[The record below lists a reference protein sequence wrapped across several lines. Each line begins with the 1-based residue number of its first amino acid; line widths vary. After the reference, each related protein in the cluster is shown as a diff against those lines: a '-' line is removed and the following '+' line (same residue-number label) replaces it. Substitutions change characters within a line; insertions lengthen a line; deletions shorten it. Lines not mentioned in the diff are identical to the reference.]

1 MKESENPVSLHIF
14 VSVCISIRAHVY
26 IKSYIHELLIVL
38 MLTEVH
44 GFETSFWLITWL
56 RVALIA
62 LVPSCIIFTQALRAG
77 SSNSVLDGSL
87 DGDVSFTNFMNN
99 VVMNIT
105 Y

>member
-1 MKESENPVSLHIF
+1 MV
-14 VSVCISIRAHVY
+14 
-26 IKSYIHELLIVL
+26 
-38 MLTEVH
+38 
-44 GFETSFWLITWL
+44 FETSFWLITWL

-87 DGDVSFTNFMNN
+87 DVDASFTNFMNN

>member
-1 MKESENPVSLHIF
+1 MKASENPVSLHIF

-26 IKSYIHELLIVL
+26 INSYIHELLIVL
-38 MLTEVH
+38 MLILRRLH

-77 SSNSVLDGSL
+77 SSNSILDGSL
-87 DGDVSFTNFMNN
+87 DGDVTPC
-99 VVMNIT
+99 IHH
-105 Y
+105 

>member
-1 MKESENPVSLHIF
+1 MKASDNPVSLHIF

-26 IKSYIHELLIVL
+26 INSYSHELLRRL
-38 MLTEVH
+38 H
-44 GFETSFWLITWL
+44 GFETSFWLITWF
-56 RVALIA
+56 RIALIA

-87 DGDVSFTNFMNN
+87 DGDVSFTNFMNALD
-99 VVMNIT
+99 IT

>member
-1 MKESENPVSLHIF
+1 MPFIPGDPRL
-14 VSVCISIRAHVY
+14 
-26 IKSYIHELLIVL
+26 
-38 MLTEVH
+38 H

-56 RVALIA
+56 QVALIA

-99 VVMNIT
+99 VDVVMNIT